1 MLISQTSFGGET
13 SGSVAKCRLFSQA
26 TKGVIKVKWVVQVS
40 CLLLMNFQGFSQ
52 HLKLLENTRMK
63 HY

>member
-26 TKGVIKVKWVVQVS
+26 TKGAIILRSV
-40 CLLLMNFQGFSQ
+40 GGASQ
-52 HLKLLENTRMK
+52 LSAAHEFPRI
-63 HY
+63 